1 MDFGLCDR
9 PSPSLVRHFIA
20 HSWGLYRPIV
30 AVPVVWNLLAVPSRK
45 ITKTTLDRSRELRY
59 RAGVFGHASPRLERN
74 EVLTNIVVSVVRT
87 CTRFALPVVIFSVL
101 LSIGA
106 GFYTA
111 RNFSINTD
119 INKLISPDLDW
130 RKRDNQFEEAFDRER
145 LILAVVEAATP
156 ELTSSAA
163 KALTAK
169 LQADKKNFEAIT
181 ALGSGEFFE
190 KNGLLFLPTEEVGKV
205 AGQLESAAP
214 LIEIMAGDPSIR
226 GLTGALETGLAGVK
240 RGQVK
245 LDNAAPPFNLIS
257 ETVETVLAKGDATF
271 SWRELTS
278 DKPLT
283 DSDKRAFIEIKPI
296 IDYSA
301 LEPGKAATDAIRQA
315 AADLKFPTEYH
326 ARVRLTGPV
335 PIANEEYATV
345 QDGAITNGIGTVVI
359 VLVILWMALH
369 SGKIIFAVFV
379 NLFIGLAITTA
390 VGLMMVGSLNLL
402 SIAFA
407 VLFIGLGVDFGIQF
421 SVRYRSERFKNDNL
435 TLALENAARRSAVP
449 LSLAAMATA
458 AGFLCFLPTDYKG
471 ISELGKIAGAG
482 MLVAFV
488 TSITVLP
495 ALLDLL
501 NPPGEKEPVGY
512 AFLAPL
518 DLFLEKHRVPII
530 VGTLLVTVAGLP
542 LLHYMKF
549 DFNPINLRNS
559 KVESIATFLD
569 LRKDPNTGA
578 NAINVMTRS
587 EADAKKIEAKLEK
600 LPEVSRVM
608 SLDSFVPDDQP
619 AKLKLIGQAART
631 LGPALNPD
639 SVDPAPSDQEN
650 VESLKSS
657 VDSLRK
663 TAGDGKG
670 PGAVAARRLADA
682 LQKLAGSNQ
691 ATRDKAQDV
700 FVAPM
705 KIVFDQLR
713 NTLQAQTVTLQN
725 LPPEL
730 VDSWKTKDGLM
741 RVEVEPKGDPN
752 DNDNLRRFADAV
764 LAAEPTAIGGPVSIL
779 KSGDVIV
786 KAFIHAGI
794 LALVTI
800 GLLLWLTLRRVVDV
814 LMTLVPLLVAGIV
827 TLEICV
833 LIGLPLNFANI
844 VALPL
849 LLGVG
854 VAFKIYYVTAWRQG
868 RTNLLQSSLTRAIF
882 FSALTT
888 ATAFGSLWL
897 SSHPGTAS
905 MGKLLALSLVTTLA
919 AVLLFQP
926 ALMGKPREVKEE
938 DIANDVT

>member
-1 MDFGLCDR
+1 M
-9 PSPSLVRHFIA
+9 
-20 HSWGLYRPIV
+20 
-30 AVPVVWNLLAVPSRK
+30 
-45 ITKTTLDRSRELRY
+45 
-59 RAGVFGHASPRLERN
+59 
-74 EVLTNIVVSVVRT
+74 LTNIVVSIVKT
-87 CTRFALPVVIFSVL
+87 CTRFATLVVIFSLALAV
-101 LSIGA
+101 GA

-119 INKLISPDLDW
+119 INTLISPDLDW
-130 RKRDNQFEEAFDRER
+130 RKRDNQFEKAFDRDR
-145 LILAVVEAATP
+145 LILAVVEAPTP
-156 ELTSSAA
+156 ELTNSAA
-163 KALTAK
+163 KALAEK
-169 LQADKKNFEAIT
+169 LAGDAKNFESVT
-181 ALGSGEFFE
+181 PLGSGEFFE
-190 KNGLLFLPTEEVGKV
+190 KNGLLFLPVEEVSQV
-205 AGQLESAAP
+205 TGQLESAAP

-240 RGQVK
+240 RGQAK
-245 LDNAAPPFNLIS
+245 LENAERPFSLIA
-257 ETVETVLAKGDATF
+257 ETVENVLNKGNATF
-271 SWRELTS
+271 SWRELVS

-283 DSDKRAFIEIKPI
+283 DSDKRAFIEFKPVL
-296 IDYSA
+296 DYQA
-301 LEPGKAATDAIRQA
+301 LEPGKTATDAIRQA
-315 AADLKFPTEYH
+315 AKDLNFAGTYS

-335 PIANEEYATV
+335 PMANEEYATV
-345 QDGAITNGIGTVVI
+345 QDGAIRNGIGTTVI
-359 VLVILWMALH
+359 VLIILWMALH

-379 NLFIGLAITTA
+379 NLFVGLALTTA

-435 TLALENAARRSAVP
+435 TLALENAARRAAVP

-482 MLVAFV
+482 MVIAFL
-488 TSITVLP
+488 TSITTLP

-512 AFLAPL
+512 AFLAPV
-518 DLFLEKHRVPII
+518 DHFLEKHRVIII
-530 VGTLLVTVAGLP
+530 VGTLLVAVAGLP
-542 LLHYMKF
+542 LLYFMKF
-549 DFNPINLRNS
+549 DFNPINLRN
-559 KVESIATFLD
+559 KNAESIATFLD

-578 NAINVMTRS
+578 NAINVMTNS

-600 LPEVSRVM
+600 LPEVLRVM
-608 SLDSFVPDDQP
+608 SLDSFVPQDQP
-619 AKLKLIGQAART
+619 AKLKLIAQAAKVV
-631 LGPALNPD
+631 GPAVNPD
-639 SVDPAPSDQEN
+639 SVDAAPTDAEN
-650 VESLKSS
+650 VEALKGT
-657 VDSLRK
+657 VESLRK
-663 TAGDGKG
+663 NAGDAKHG
-670 PGAVAARRLADA
+670 GAIAARRLADA
-682 LQKLAGSNQ
+682 LSKLAGSNQ
-691 ATRDKAQDV
+691 ATRDKAQAV
-700 FVAPM
+700 FVDPL
-705 KIVFDQLR
+705 KITLDELK
-713 NTLQAQTVTLQN
+713 NTLQAQPVSLKE

-730 VDSWKTKDGLM
+730 VNSWKAKDGLM
-741 RVEVEPKGDPN
+741 RVEALPKGDPN

-779 KSGDVIV
+779 KSGDTVV
-786 KAFIHAGI
+786 RAFIHAGI
-794 LALVTI
+794 GALVVI
-800 GLLLWLTLRRVVDV
+800 GLLLWLALQRITDV
-814 LMTLVPLLVAGIV
+814 LLTLIPLLVAGIV

-854 VAFKIYYVTAWRQG
+854 VAFKIYYVTAWRSG
-868 RTNLLQSSLTRAIF
+868 RTNLLQTSLTRAIF

-926 ALMGKPREVKEE
+926 ALMGKPRDVGKET
-938 DIANDVT
+938 DVTDDVS